1 MKCRACNR
9 ELADEW
15 SFCPYCGVGKSLRLK
30 GESWPRGFEDIF
42 RALEKGF
49 TNFFD
54 AEAIMNLP
62 FGRGFMVELSQD
74 EGEPKVSIKELGERQ
89 PETKAERQIPKGTEV
104 VEPKISVKD
113 GGRLVEMLLPGV
125 TSEESISVRQL
136 ENSVE
141 VRAFTDRK
149 IYFTIIPFRFKR
161 IEEQSFEN
169 GLLTLRFS

>member
-15 SFCPYCGVGKSLRLK
+15 SFCPYCGASKSLQFRPH
-30 GESWPRGFEDIF
+30 GVEDIF

-54 AEAIMNLP
+54 ADTMMDLP
-62 FGRGFMVELSQD
+62 FGKGFMVELSQ
-74 EGEPKVSIKELGERQ
+74 EGGEPRVSIKELGERQ
-89 PETKAERQIPKGTEV
+89 PEAKAERQIPKGAEV

-113 GGRLVEMLLPGV
+113 GGRLVEVLLPGV
-125 TSEESISVRQL
+125 NSEENISVRQL

-149 IYFTIIPFRFKR
+149 IYFTIIPLRFRHL
-161 IEEQSFEN
+161 EEQSFEN